1 MMDTEEVINTICH
14 HDCGGGCLLKVH
26 VRDGVVTRI
35 ETDDSEDL
43 QYRACPKGRAH
54 RQKMYSPDRLRY
66 PMKRVGERGEGKFEC
81 ISWDE
86 ALDKVASELKRVY
99 ETYGASAVLRLG
111 GTGDMG
117 QLHRPMPMNRLLS
130 LMGGYSTTWGIA
142 SFEGALF
149 ASLTTY
155 GTTVSANDRND
166 LLNSSLI
173 IMWGLDVVGTIH
185 GNNTRWYLA
194 QAREKGTRIVSIDPK
209 YTNATATFA
218 HQWIPIRPGTDTAML
233 IAMAYVMIKENLQ
246 DQSFLD
252 TYTIGFDRFK
262 DYVLGIEDGVPKTP
276 AWAEAITGVS
286 AEVIASLAREY
297 AIARPAALMPG
308 WSAGRT
314 ANGEQFHRAIMVLA
328 AMTGNVGKHGGNS
341 GAGVYGQ
348 SYNFSLGGILTE
360 AGNPVDE
367 GVPRRKN
374 ALPTSGAVGLSS
386 RIHNSKVWDA
396 ILEGKAGGYPADYKL
411 LYVINS
417 NYLNQRP
424 NINKGIKALKTL
436 EFIVVQEQ
444 FMTATARFA
453 DILLPMSYFMERND
467 ITTAGG
473 LSFYGYMNKVVEPY
487 YETKSHLEV
496 AAALAERLGI
506 SDFND
511 KTEEELLK
519 EIVAGSKDIPDYDI
533 LKRDAI
539 YRVKLSEPGVAFKK
553 QIEDPQNN
561 PFPTPSGKI
570 EIYSQQIAYM
580 DDPMIPPIPKYF
592 ETRESLNDSLA
603 KKYPLQL
610 ITTHPKLR
618 VHSQFYNVPWLT
630 ELESQVAIMNTADA
644 RARGIKDGDQVRV
657 FNDRGK
663 MVIPAR
669 VTQRIMPGVVDIPEG
684 GWYIP
689 DEYGIDRGG
698 CPNVLTLDEPS
709 PAGAFVSGP
718 YLVQVRKV
726 EED

>member
-1 MMDTEEVINTICH
+1 MAVTEEVINTICL

-26 VRDGVVTRI
+26 VRDGVITRI
-35 ETDDSEDL
+35 ETDDSEEL

-54 RQKMYSPDRLRY
+54 RQKMYSPDRLKY
-66 PMKRVGERGEGKFEC
+66 PMKRVGERGGGKFERV
-81 ISWDE
+81 SWDE

-99 ETYGASAVLRLG
+99 GTYGASAVLRLG
-111 GTGDMG
+111 GGGDLG
-117 QLHRPMPMNRLLS
+117 QLHGAEPTNRLLS
-130 LMGGYSTTWGIA
+130 LMEGYSTTWGSA

-155 GTTVSANDRND
+155 GTTVSANDRDD
-166 LLNSSLI
+166 LLDSRLI
-173 IMWGLDVVGTIH
+173 IMWGLDVVSTIH
-185 GNNTRWYLA
+185 GNNTRYYMA
-194 QAREKGTRIVSIDPK
+194 QAREKGARIVSIDPK
-209 YTNATATFA
+209 YTNSTATFA

-233 IAMAYVMIKENLQ
+233 LAMAYVMIKENLQ

-262 DYVLGIEDGVPKTP
+262 DYILGIEDGVPKTP

-286 AEVIASLAREY
+286 AEVITILTREY
-297 AIARPAALMPG
+297 ATARPAALMPG

-314 ANGEQFHRAIMVLA
+314 ANGEQFHRAVMVLA
-328 AMTGNVGKHGGNS
+328 TMTGNVGKHGGNS

-348 SYNFSLGGILTE
+348 SYRFSLGRIL
-360 AGNPVDE
+360 AQARNPVDE
-367 GVPRRKN
+367 GAPRRNN
-374 ALPTSGAVGLSS
+374 AFPTSGVIGSSS

-411 LYVINS
+411 LYVIDS

-424 NINKGIKALKTL
+424 DINKGIKALKIV

-467 ITTAGG
+467 ITAASG
-473 LSFYGYMNKVVEPY
+473 LPFYGYMNKIVEPY
-487 YETKSHLEV
+487 YETRSHLEI
-496 AAALAERLGI
+496 ASALAERLGI

-519 EIVAGSKDIPDYDI
+519 EIVAGSRDIPDYDT
-533 LKRDAI
+533 LKKNAI
-539 YRVKLSEPGVAFKK
+539 HRVNLSEPSVAFKE
-553 QIEDPQNN
+553 QIENPQNN
-561 PFPTPSGKI
+561 PFHTPSGKI
-570 EIYSQQIAYM
+570 EIYSQQVADM
-580 DDPMIPPIPKYF
+580 DDPLIPPIPKYI
-592 ETRESLNDSLA
+592 ETWENLNDPLTE
-603 KKYPLQL
+603 KYPLQL

-630 ELESQVAIMNTADA
+630 ELESQAVIINASDA
-644 RARGIKDGDQVRV
+644 QVRGIKDGAHVRV
-657 FNDRGK
+657 FNDRGE
-663 MVIPAR
+663 MIIRAS

-684 GWYIP
+684 GWYTP
-689 DEYGIDRGG
+689 DEQGIDWGG
-698 CPNVLTLDEPS
+698 CPNVLNRDEAS
-709 PAGAFVSGP
+709 PAGAFTSNTC
-718 YLVQVRKV
+718 LVQIQKA
-726 EED
+726 